1 MKIVGIS
8 GSIRANSLNSKLLR
22 NASGLLAPSHELEI
36 IDLRSIPMYDADLE
50 AAGLPES
57 VASAKELLHQADG
70 VLFASPEYNYTYS
83 GVLKNALDWFSR
95 GPVRP
100 LMDKPVAV
108 IGASTGNYGA
118 VRSQTALRQLLHGMG
133 AHVLPKP
140 ELLVGNAPTKFDENG
155 TLVDEATIKIY
166 STLLGK
172 FITYIEFFRVEEP
185 VA

>member
-8 GSIRANSLNSKLLR
+8 GSIRANSFNSKLLR
-22 NASGLLAPSHELEI
+22 NAEGLLAPSHTLEI
-36 IDLRSIPMYDADLE
+36 INLRDIPMYDADLE

-57 VASAKELLHQADG
+57 VARAKALIESADG

-100 LMDKPVAV
+100 LMEKPVAV
-108 IGASTGNYGA
+108 IGASTGNFGA

-140 ELLVGNAPTKFDENG
+140 ELLVGQAASKFDENG
-155 TLVDEATIKIY
+155 TLIDEATLKIY
-166 STLLGK
+166 TTLLGK
-172 FITYIEFFRVEEP
+172 FTTFIEFFRVEEP